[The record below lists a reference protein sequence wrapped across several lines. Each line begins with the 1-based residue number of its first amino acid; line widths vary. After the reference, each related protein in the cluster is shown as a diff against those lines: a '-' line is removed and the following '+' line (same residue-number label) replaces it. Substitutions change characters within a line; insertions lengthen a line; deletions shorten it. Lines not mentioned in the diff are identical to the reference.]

1 MESIMRNFCK
11 QRQTILREKKK
22 SYCF

>member
-1 MESIMRNFCK
+1 MRNFCK

>member
-1 MESIMRNFCK
+1 MRNFCK
-11 QRQTILREKKK
+11 QRQTILRDKKK